1 MAKPGAAR
9 GYPQISELLG
19 TLETGGFGQSQV
31 PLRVSPPHSA
41 QATPSG
47 GRSTI
52 ARRRGPICKDLHETS
67 IDGGVWSTKIEPSR
81 ASESVSF
88 GDRPYTLNL
97 GIYFPGPSLSV

>member
-9 GYPQISELLG
+9 GYPQFTRFPG

-67 IDGGVWSTKIEPSR
+67 IDGGIWSTKIELCWAGETVP
-81 ASESVSF
+81 F
-88 GDRPYTLNL
+88 GDRP
-97 GIYFPGPSLSV
+97 